1 MSSPDPTRVTFFSDG
16 IQLVGYLYLPP
27 DFQEDQRRSAVLV
40 CHGFGAH
47 QARFLPEIAGHLAA
61 QGHVVMMFDYRGFGE
76 SEGPRWKMI
85 PLEQVADIRNALTFL
100 SMQPS
105 VDPDRIGLYGT
116 SFGGANVVYAAAE
129 DSRVQCVVSTVGVGN
144 GARWLRSLR
153 REWEW
158 RDFLGELEE
167 DRETRVTTG
176 KSRVVGR
183 LHIMTPDPDTAAA
196 AEWAQERFPE
206 SCSDLPLGN
215 RPGSGGL
222 SSGPDGPPHLAA
234 TRALH
239 RGRTGRIGRQRHHSR
254 ALRPRW
260 RAQGLD
266 SRSRREALRCL
277 QPTGIRRRYEGGLGL
292 VRAAPGASH
301 LASSGHPPRRA

>member
-47 QARFLPEIAGHLAA
+47 QARFLPEIAEHLAA

-76 SEGPRWKMI
+76 SEGPRWRMI

-206 SCSDLPLGN
+206 SCSDLPLETAQAVVDFHPDRMAHLISP
-215 RPGSGGL
+215 RPVLFIVAGRDVLVANDITRELYDLAGEPKGWTVVPGARHYDVYS
-222 SSGPDGPPHLAA
+222 PPAFGVVMKAASDWYAQHLAPV
-234 TRALH
+234 T
-239 RGRTGRIGRQRHHSR
+239 
-254 ALRPRW
+254 
-260 RAQGLD
+260 
-266 SRSRREALRCL
+266 
-277 QPTGIRRRYEGGLGL
+277 
-292 VRAAPGASH
+292 
-301 LASSGHPPRRA
+301 